1 MLYVWLAVVAIC
13 LIVEFITFDLVSVW
27 FILGGIVSM
36 ILVALGVELLW
47 QLVAFIVISLL
58 CLIFCRKPIMKLLGK
73 NKSSTN
79 ADANIGKEFTLL
91 TPISFGSPGTIK
103 INDVIWNVI
112 GEKDDTE
119 ISSGVKVEIVEIKG
133 NKFIVK
139 EK

>member
-91 TPISFGSPGTIK
+91 TPISFGNPGTIK

-119 ISSGVKVEIVEIKG
+119 ISAGVKVEIVEIKG

>member
-119 ISSGVKVEIVEIKG
+119 ISDGVKVEIVEIKG